1 MSANQKYIELHT
13 HLDGSITL
21 EIAKELAEIQKKDL
35 SHYTDEQL
43 IQLIRAPKNCT
54 DLNDFLKCFDFPV
67 SLMQTKE
74 SIKKAVCLVLDNMKN
89 DGVLYAEII
98 FAPQNH
104 TKCGLTQQ
112 EAVIAA
118 IDGLNKSDI
127 YANLLLCFMRGN
139 GNEKQNLITLNTARK
154 FITDSGGVTGVN
166 LAGAEAVYPTH
177 KYGELFAE
185 VKKSKIP
192 FTIHAGEADG
202 AKSVKDAIN
211 FGASRIGHGVRIFED
226 ENVVNLVKNNNITL
240 EMCPTSNRITRA
252 VDDMNKYPFMNY
264 LNRGLKV
271 TINSDDPA
279 IENTTLSKEFL
290 YMKNKFGLTDSQQQT
305 VTYNALNAAFT
316 SDTTKKHLKKL
327 LNCDVAT
334 NG

>member
-1 MSANQKYIELHT
+1 MNLNQKYVELHT

-21 EIAKELAEIQKKDL
+21 EIAKELAEIQKMDL
-35 SHYTDEQL
+35 SHYSDEQL
-43 IQLIRAPKNCT
+43 TKLIRAPKNCT
-54 DLNDFLKCFDFPV
+54 NLNDFLKCFDFPIA
-67 SLMQTKE
+67 LMQSKE
-74 SIKKAVCLVLDNMKN
+74 SIKQAVCLVLDNMKN
-89 DGVLYAEII
+89 DGVIYAEII

-104 TKCGLTQQ
+104 TKGGLTQQ
-112 EAVIAA
+112 EAVSAA
-118 IDGLNKSDI
+118 IDGLNKSGI

-154 FITDSGGVTGVN
+154 FITESGGVTGVN
-166 LAGAEAVYPTH
+166 LAGAEAMYPTY
-177 KYGELFAE
+177 KYNELFAE

-226 ENVVNLVKNNNITL
+226 ESVVNLVKSNNITL

-252 VDDMNKYPFMNY
+252 VDDMDEYPFMDY
-264 LNRGLKV
+264 LDRGLNV

-290 YMKNKFGLTDSQQQT
+290 YMKNKFGLTERQHQI
-305 VTYNALNAAFT
+305 VTYNAINAAFT
-316 SDTTKKHLKKL
+316 SGITKNDLKKRI
-327 LNCDVAT
+327 NCNIAT
-334 NG
+334 DS